1 MLIFYMKKIVF
12 LLFFISLGRLASLIP
27 VVSSEETHYLK
38 LRANRHPEF
47 LRIVLEGTE
56 SVISKGLVT
65 QQGKDILVRFPYL
78 RFTIQE
84 EKPFVNYKTDKDTIL
99 FSPKN
104 FSKFKTFSLK
114 YPSRL
119 VIDVYTETSSAQVL
133 DTDVLREPQKKDAD
147 SSVKSGHQV
156 KTSQIQ
162 KIKTVII
169 DPGHGGY
176 ESGITAGGYKEKN
189 VVLDI
194 AKRLKALIN
203 RDSTRCLLTRE
214 SDQSM
219 SLSERVKFANN
230 REVEIFLSL
239 HIGRHSGIV
248 LYTPVI
254 TEPVTSYIRTF
265 MINKGQE
272 GFMTKTTALGNALQR
287 AIKEDFGDDMVL
299 VKPLPYSIL
308 SKIEAA
314 ALIIELPSFEDAD
327 YTAERKTELANTIYK
342 GIYLYE
348 EDTAAD

>member
-1 MLIFYMKKIVF
+1 MKKIVF
-12 LLFFISLGRLASLIP
+12 LLFFISLIP
-27 VVSSEETHYLK
+27 IVSSEEPNYLK
-38 LRANRHPEF
+38 LRASPHPGS

-56 SVISKGLVT
+56 ALISKGLVT
-65 QQGKDILVRFPYL
+65 QQGKNILVRFPYL
-78 RFTIQE
+78 HFTIQE
-84 EKPFVNYKTDKDTIL
+84 EKVSFGYKINKDIIL
-99 FSPKN
+99 FSPGN
-104 FSKFKTFSLK
+104 FSKFKAFSLR

-119 VIDVYTETSSAQVL
+119 VIDVYL
-133 DTDVLREPQKKDAD
+133 DAD
-147 SSVKSGHQV
+147 SIVKSSHEV
-156 KTSQIQ
+156 KTSKIQ
-162 KIKTVII
+162 KIKTLII

-176 ESGITAGGYKEKN
+176 ESGIVVAEEDKEKN

-203 RDSTRCLLTRE
+203 REHTRCLLTRE

-230 REVEIFLSL
+230 KEAEIFLSL

-254 TEPVTSYIRTF
+254 TEPIPSYIKVF

-272 GFMTKTTALGNALQR
+272 GFMTKTTALSNALQR
-287 AIKEDFGDDMVL
+287 AIKEDFGDEMVSI
-299 VKPLPYSIL
+299 KPLPYSIL

-314 ALIIELPSFEDAD
+314 ALIIELPLDVD
-327 YTAERKTELANTIYK
+327 YTAELKRKLATTIYK

-348 EDTAAD
+348 EDTATN